1 MWNNAVPSTVTYLS
15 TSRPFFFFKEKMS
28 LLKSEWCTI
37 NEICVATGGG
47 LDCLA
52 KNVTEVEKGGTG
64 GRESHSFL
72 GEGVGAVFYAEVQPQ
87 KTAVWYG
94 LFFLLV
100 DAYFLGLQKTVLTKN
115 DSIDDSKPKT
125 LHCSQWSMLHVQTL
139 WQVIFTWLS
148 PTLTLTVG
156 SGTYLV
162 ISSGSCSMDSGLGL
176 VSCALMW
183 LGSSTPLLL
192 LANDSTSFSLRS
204 YTHRKGN
211 NYILVLHKGYRI
223 RSLAC
228 GTG

>member
-1 MWNNAVPSTVTYLS
+1 MSSLS
-15 TSRPFFFFKEKMS
+15 TSRFSFFFFKDKTF
-28 LLKSEWCTI
+28 LLKSGWCIIT
-37 NEICVATGGG
+37 ELYTAT
-47 LDCLA
+47 D
-52 KNVTEVEKGGTG
+52 EKRSQWCRDGWKARDRRPGK
-64 GRESHSFL
+64 SFIPL
-72 GEGVGAVFYAEVQPQ
+72 RRVGAVLYAEVQPQ

-204 YTHRKGN
+204 YTHREED
-211 NYILVLHKGYRI
+211 NYILVLH
-223 RSLAC
+223 
-228 GTG
+228 